1 MSPKTVT
8 LESWCCPRFKPSL
21 LVGKELEVSFFTLF
35 SCDSYFSLLIR
46 LSLGFWIPPTLEM
59 REDGEER
66 QQKSPCSPDTL
77 LVIRPHVLSGLD
89 RWVKLIHSIVDTL
102 MGLEKC
108 LLPIP
113 CPHQWGSSPGTS
125 PWEGQMLFCLGW
137 SLTHPLVS
145 MHPAE
150 TSASTRVWMI
160 IWTFLEEPT
169 SVICRLSFPKP
180 LIHTHIS
187 LVPVLQACCAISA

>member
-1 MSPKTVT
+1 MFPKIVT
-8 LESWCCPRFKPSL
+8 LESWCCSRLKPSL
-21 LVGKELEVSFFTLF
+21 LVSKEREVSFFTLF
-35 SCDSYFSLLIR
+35 SCDSYFSLLIQ
-46 LSLGFWIPPTLEM
+46 LSLGFWIPPKLEM
-59 REDGEER
+59 RENGEES
-66 QQKSPCSPDTL
+66 QQESPCSPNTL
-77 LVIRPHVLSGLD
+77 LVIRSHVLSGLD

-108 LLPIP
+108 LLPILFP
-113 CPHQWGSSPGTS
+113 YQWGSSPGTS

-150 TSASTRVWMI
+150 ISAATRVQVI

-169 SVICRLSFPKP
+169 TVICRLSFP
-180 LIHTHIS
+180 
-187 LVPVLQACCAISA
+187 